1 MDSHFL
7 YKTTSLPLVKTKAF
21 QTLLDI
27 IPHTPHSMAIICQTK
42 SHAQNL
48 ESILTKKLPQQL
60 LPKIISLNDLYD
72 LFFKRTYN
80 KYKLQL
86 LLYLKTYLHH
96 HLHNEFRKIIYNSN
110 TLMEN
115 IIQHFIISAKLQGK
129 QIQAKTLF
137 DNSTTDQL
145 DDLYYEFNSYLIH
158 SYKINLADSYKHLSN
173 DPKRM
178 ALNHIYFLNTPL
190 TDPIDKMNIKTI
202 LSQLKNASWI
212 LDTCFNHECQWLEQT
227 FNNIQSITEEPA
239 QKTSLPIPA
248 IDTYNTLESEIET
261 TLIKIFNSPSF
272 AKKETTIVLPKNNAY
287 HHTLKKLLIKHNI
300 PSSISHHQQLTTNIT
315 NAFTALLS
323 LIKKPLTI
331 ASIEDTT
338 CQAWLNHWKEKTKI
352 INLHPIKKISDSL
365 GSHVALD
372 TIINHVDAN
381 KKELPHYDLK
391 AINTQLNIL
400 KEISHYHNQLNQ
412 STSLSQ
418 WFSQFLEFLNS
429 FYHIKTLDSLPE
441 LISIKTKLL
450 DFIALELTQLQ
461 TIEKETRSLPLVCD
475 WLTQAISSLFK
486 ISETET
492 YDISISTIDSILYN
506 QTTDY
511 YFIGFNYTMHH
522 KLIYKKDYFDTL
534 SSISTT
540 SHSHT
545 IGDIINL
552 IITNTTSEN
561 NTISLSSSSFC
572 NDTQTIPF
580 MEFVYN
586 NYENKSNYSLIT
598 SPSDSPLFNIPTSIS
613 ETLPPITFSSL
624 STTMLDTY
632 QTCPYKFWVHYVLK
646 LDPLEPEK
654 NDISNKHWGIIIHA
668 IMETFN
674 HWISKNLDASR
685 ETARN
690 ALEIICQEKLSHY
703 PTNTIWSLKKKKLF
717 GYTSNPGIINT
728 IIDLYFDND
737 FFLKPVE
744 TEVKKNLTIK
754 TVTIN
759 SIVDGVFQSSAGKVI
774 IDYKTGKNLATTAD
788 IRKFK
793 SLQLPLYL
801 LSSKDDTI
809 AALGY
814 FQIYTNENTLVSI
827 PSCTEQFKKT
837 YLNNRKR
844 PLELTQAFK
853 THLEKALS
861 ETISLIQKNQ
871 FSHSND
877 SCETSSQQPCRYC
890 QTTLTSRNDQNKA
903 Q

>member
-7 YKTTSLPLVKTKAF
+7 YKTTSIPLIKTKAF

-42 SHAQNL
+42 QHAQNL
-48 ESILTKKLPQQL
+48 ESVLTKKLPQQL

-72 LFFKRTYN
+72 LFFKRTYS
-80 KYKLQL
+80 KCKSHL

-96 HLHNEFRKIIYNSN
+96 HLHNEFRRIIYNSH

-115 IIQHFIISAKLQGK
+115 IIQYFIISSKLQGK
-129 QIQAKTLF
+129 KIQVKTLF
-137 DNSTTDQL
+137 DNATTDQL

-158 SYKINLADSYKHLSN
+158 SYKINLGDFYKHLSN
-173 DPKRM
+173 DPKRI
-178 ALNHIYFLNTPL
+178 LIDHIYFLNTPL
-190 TDPIDKMNIKTI
+190 TTPLDKLNIKMI
-202 LSQLKNASWI
+202 LSHLKNVSWI

-227 FNNIQSITEEPA
+227 FNSIQSITEEPT
-239 QKTSLPIPA
+239 QKKSLPIPV
-248 IDTYNTLESEIET
+248 IETYNTLESEIGT

-272 AKKETTIVLPKNNAY
+272 AKKETTIVLPKNNTY
-287 HHTLKKLLIKHNI
+287 HHALKKLLIKYNI
-300 PSSISHHQQLTTNIT
+300 PSSLSHHQQLTTNIINT
-315 NAFTALLS
+315 FSALLTF
-323 LIKKPLTI
+323 IKTPLTI
-331 ASIEDTT
+331 KSIEDTT
-338 CQAWLNHWKEKTKI
+338 CQAWLNHWKEKNVI

-365 GSHVALD
+365 GSHVALE
-372 TIINHVDAN
+372 TIINHGDEN
-381 KKELPHYDLK
+381 KKALPHYDLD
-391 AINTQLNIL
+391 AINTQLTIL
-400 KEISHYHNQLNQ
+400 KEISHYHKQLNHY
-412 STSLSQ
+412 TSLSQ
-418 WFSQFLEFLNS
+418 WFSQFLEFIHS
-429 FYHIKTLDSLPE
+429 FYHIKSLDSLPE
-441 LISIKTKLL
+441 LTSIKTKLL

-461 TIEKETRSLPLVCD
+461 SIEKETCSLPLICD
-475 WLTQAISSLFK
+475 WLIQAISSLFK
-486 ISETET
+486 VSETET
-492 YDISISTIDSILYN
+492 YHVSLSTIDSILYN
-506 QTTDY
+506 HTANY

-522 KLIYKKDYFDTL
+522 QLIYKKDYFETL

-545 IGDIINL
+545 ISDIITMIL
-552 IITNTTSEN
+552 TNTTSET

-580 MEFVYN
+580 MEFAYN
-586 NYENKSNYSLIT
+586 TNEEKSNYSLLAT
-598 SPSDSPLFNIPTSIS
+598 PSKSPLTNIPSTTSES
-613 ETLPPITFSSL
+613 LPPIIFSSL

-632 QTCPYKFWVHYVLK
+632 QTCPYKFWIHYVLK
-646 LDPLEPEK
+646 LDPLAPEQ

-674 HWISKNLDASR
+674 HWISKNLNASR

-717 GYTSNPGIINT
+717 GHTSHPGLINT

-744 TEVKKNLTIK
+744 TEVKKNITINS
-754 TVTIN
+754 VNIN
-759 SIVDGVFQSSAGKVI
+759 SIVDGVFQSPAGKVI
-774 IDYKTGKNLATTAD
+774 IDYKTGKNLATTSD
-788 IRKFK
+788 IKQFK

-814 FQIYTNENTLVSI
+814 FQIYNNEKTLVSI

-853 THLEKALS
+853 THLENAVS

-871 FSHSND
+871 FTHSND
-877 SCETSSQQPCRYC
+877 ACETSSQQPCRYC